1 MRPLGNKKAV
11 NPGRW
16 EQDLVRTMKKHQIIH
31 LNLQMSTLI
40 CCWDFRGSEMEGSSG
55 DGEGKRS
62 CQKQQELCLLS
73 CLHLNPW
80 PQANNGDT
88 QAGCL

>member
-62 CQKQQELCLLS
+62 CQKQQELCLSVLS
-73 CLHLNPW
+73 AIDELLASEPM
-80 PQANNGDT
+80 ASSK
-88 QAGCL
+88 